1 MLNCATCPQ
10 ILQTNSIFF
19 KNAGFNFHVNAKMD
33 CTVRNVVYALFCG
46 GCRKYY
52 VGETVCL
59 RNRASAHRSCSKVEE
74 RAVMEVSKH
83 VLKCGKGFTIC
94 PIYKVK
100 EECKI
105 SRLVV
110 EENLIKLL
118 KPDLNADQRNL
129 LHLKL
134 FKIFFWYLR
143 NCLKKS
149 TNTFV

>member
-1 MLNCATCPQ
+1 M
-10 ILQTNSIFF
+10 S
-19 KNAGFNFHVNAKMD
+19 
-33 CTVRNVVYALFCG
+33 
-46 GCRKYY
+46 
-52 VGETVCL
+52 TVCL
-59 RNRASAHRSCSKVEE
+59 RNRASAHRSNSKVEE

-83 VLKCGKGFTIC
+83 VLKCGKGFKIC

-134 FKIFFWYLR
+134 L
-143 NCLKKS
+143 
-149 TNTFV
+149 